1 MTEVL
6 TDGVDG
12 RDGLDVIV
20 REDPDD
26 LLVHRNGPL
35 FAGVTLLSTVV
46 AAAYTWRGLQGSLLG
61 WLVVAVL
68 GAVALAHLRGWVDA
82 RKPLLVADPR
92 GVRIRLGQSWTG
104 FDWDEI
110 DEVVVHPPRRHLLAD
125 GTVLV
130 RPRVGEAYEV
140 RVGVTS
146 AASREDIG
154 MALDALAAG
163 RATVVA
169 PEAPTRR
176 PVDNQVRPAPP
187 GVVVGPG
194 GAAEPA
200 ADAVYPDPEVLAG
213 YPQPGPD
220 PEVVAAYP
228 QPEPEDQAV
237 AAPAARVPHG
247 ASPARPEA
255 LRRSHGRL
263 AQIRAA
269 HQRKP
274 AGTVAPTASE
284 PLQPAQALLEASA
297 AAAVPD
303 HDVPASAPEPPAVAA
318 ASVAPVAPGPRRA
331 VRADVRRSGPF
342 SVGSLALS
350 RVHRGGAAELPEV
363 TELRGTEGRVGLVI
377 EHVAQPHAA
386 EVTPYATAV
395 TSTRSDGGAVT
406 SDPVIGAQLAQTRIR
421 LRVTVDQLA
430 ERTRIRPHVIEAM
443 EVDDFEPC
451 GGDFYARGH
460 LRRLA
465 SVLAMDPEPLL
476 DLYDTHYG
484 QGPITASKV
493 FSAELATG
501 PNAAVRGT
509 RGGPNWTALL
519 GVVVALL
526 VLWGVARFVTSG
538 EPAVVEQRQPEAA
551 ASSAPEPDPDRFI
564 GLGVASRAV
573 SVTASQD
580 TVVRLQDADGKTI
593 WIGPLQAGESR
604 RWSVTGEVT
613 IRARNSGA
621 VTAQLGT
628 EDPVAVGRGDVP
640 DEVTLGTG

>member
-110 DEVVVHPPRRHLLAD
+110 DEVVVHPRRHLLAD

-130 RPRVGEAYEV
+130 RPWVGEAYEV

-146 AASREDIG
+146 AASREDTG
-154 MALDALAAG
+154 PALDALAAG

-169 PEAPTRR
+169 PPAPTRR

-187 GVVVGPG
+187 GVVVDPG
-194 GAAEPA
+194 GAAEP
-200 ADAVYPDPEVLAG
+200 E
-213 YPQPGPD
+213 
-220 PEVVAAYP
+220 E
-228 QPEPEDQAV
+228 QAV

-303 HDVPASAPEPPAVAA
+303 HEAPASAPEPPAVAA

-484 QGPITASKV
+484 HGPIAASKV

-551 ASSAPEPDPDRFI
+551 ASSAPEPDPDRFT

-580 TVVRLQDADGKTI
+580 TVVRLQDVDGKTI